1 MAASPGSNPRR
12 EWAAQ
17 IAWAAS
23 GVVLALIVFE
33 LLDLR
38 GDEVRRSELIEA
50 ARAGDAKLVRELV
63 AEGTPP
69 GVTTP
74 EGWTPL
80 HFAALYGHENVVA
93 LLLQQGAAADARHSR
108 GWTPLHRAAEHGS
121 IEIARMLIERG
132 APVDAQ
138 ANGRSALTVAL
149 SKRHHALAGYLVDQ
163 GARMQLLEERSQLTP
178 VLYAAMSGDAV
189 LLAKMLD
196 RGAAIDDR
204 LRNGASALHLA
215 VGVGSRDAVSLLLAR
230 GADPNVANVS
240 GSTPLHQAA
249 RTGSRELAA
258 LLVEAGAGP
267 GLANASGQRAAAVAR
282 ENGHDAVAAFLEP
295 SLD

>member
-1 MAASPGSNPRR
+1 MTASSVSNSRR

-38 GDEVRRSELIEA
+38 GDEVRRSQLIEA
-50 ARAGDAKLVRELV
+50 ARAGDADLVRELV
-63 AEGTPP
+63 AEGTLP
-69 GVTTP
+69 GVATP
-74 EGWTPL
+74 AGWTPL
-80 HFAALYGHENVVA
+80 HYAALHGHENVVA
-93 LLLQQGAAADARHSR
+93 LLLEQGAAADARHSR

-138 ANGRSALTVAL
+138 ANGRSPLTVAL
-149 SKRHHALAGYLVDQ
+149 SKHHHALAGYLVDQ
-163 GARMQLLEERSQLTP
+163 GARMELLEDRSQLTP

-215 VGVGSRDAVSLLLAR
+215 IGVGSRDVVSLLLAR
-230 GADPNVANVS
+230 GADPNVASVS

-267 GLANASGQRAAAVAR
+267 GLANSSGQRAAAVAR
-282 ENGHDAVAAFLEP
+282 ENGHVALAEFLEP
-295 SLD
+295 PLD

>member
-1 MAASPGSNPRR
+1 MAASSGSNRRR

-38 GDEVRRSELIEA
+38 GDEIRRRELIA
-50 ARAGDAKLVRELV
+50 AAGAGDADRVRELV

-69 GVTTP
+69 GVATP
-74 EGWTPL
+74 DGWTPL
-80 HFAALYGHENVVA
+80 HYAARHGYENVVA
-93 LLLQQGAAADARHSR
+93 LLLEQGAAADASHNH

-121 IEIARMLIERG
+121 IEIARMLIEHG
-132 APVDAQ
+132 SPVDAQ
-138 ANGRSALTVAL
+138 ANGRNALTVAL

-163 GARMQLLEERSQLTP
+163 GARMQLLEGRSQMTP

-189 LLAKMLD
+189 LLGKMLD
-196 RGAAIDDR
+196 RGAAGDDR

-215 VGVGSRDAVSLLLAR
+215 VGAGSRDAVSLLLAR

-249 RTGSRELAA
+249 RTGSRELAV
-258 LLVEAGAGP
+258 LLVEAGADP
-267 GLANASGQRAAAVAR
+267 GLADASGRRAAAMAR
-282 ENGHDAVAAFLEP
+282 ESGHDAVAEFLEP